1 MSAFQA
7 RLLLIDEQAQRAF
20 FSACTS
26 EKAEL
31 IAALAKSIDECPKV
45 LNAEPHALD
54 AQQTLA
60 AVLKGCDRSDRWSL
74 ADRFPTALATGFET
88 REAAGKTIAASVGNK
103 VIRVP
108 SRGEDAAGTPPTKTV
123 RKIEAK

>member
-60 AVLKGCDRSDRWSL
+60 AVSHH
-74 ADRFPTALATGFET
+74 
-88 REAAGKTIAASVGNK
+88 
-103 VIRVP
+103 
-108 SRGEDAAGTPPTKTV
+108 SR
-123 RKIEAK
+123 